1 MDLYDTSSFD
11 EAHPQYS
18 ARNGKVLGKFKSE
31 TGSISPKQFV
41 GLCAKMY
48 SLDVPGKP
56 AHDKIREKGTKRSYI
71 RQNVHHRQ
79 SLHTLR
85 TLTATKSK
93 FQAFRCRR
101 HAVETLEVSKTG
113 QHLITFDDKRYM
125 LGDGMRTLAYRHK
138 DIAITANDFE

>member
-1 MDLYDTSSFD
+1 
-11 EAHPQYS
+11 
-18 ARNGKVLGKFKSE
+18 
-31 TGSISPKQFV
+31 
-41 GLCAKMY
+41 MY

-56 AHDKIREKGTKRSYI
+56 ARDKIREKGIKRSYI

-93 FQAFRCRR
+93 FRAFRCRR
-101 HAVETLEVSKTG
+101 HAVEMIKVSKTG
-113 QHLITFDDKRYM
+113 LNAFDGKRYI

-138 DIAITANDFE
+138 DTAIAADDSEQRVE